1 MKILIIEDEPAIL
14 FTLQEMLQFN
24 GHTVLAADSGEEGVK
39 RAAERPDLILCD
51 IGLPGMDGYEV
62 LSTLRQQPH
71 GQDVPFIFLTARA
84 DRSDQRRGM
93 ALGADD
99 YITKPFTERDLMDAI
114 AVRFSR
120 QRRLR
125 ERIEQL
131 VEQHRRE
138 ISADWSHEL
147 MTPLTGVLGGLD
159 LIELEG
165 DGISRDELK
174 ELLGIIRAGAKRQ
187 QRLSLK
193 LIRFFELERARETP
207 PPPGTYRGQA
217 DTAIAAGAARAVE
230 EENRAGDLQL
240 LCDPAEIALPESL
253 LTDAVAELVGNAFRF
268 SPRGYA
274 VIVRGRRVGRTYQIE
289 IIDQGPG
296 MSSAQRDA
304 VGAFTQ
310 FDRTRSEQQGL
321 GLGIAIAR
329 TTAEIG
335 GGQFILAP
343 GPEARGLKAT
353 LEFPCV

>member
-24 GHTVLAADSGEEGVK
+24 GHTILAADCGEEGVK
-39 RAAERPDLILCD
+39 RAEEGPDLILCD

-62 LSTLRQQPH
+62 LTAIRQLPH

-99 YITKPFTERDLMDAI
+99 YITKPFTERDLLEAI
-114 AVRFSR
+114 GVRFSR

-125 ERIEQL
+125 ERVEQLIEQR
-131 VEQHRRE
+131 RRE

-193 LIRFFELERARETP
+193 LIRFFELERAREAP
-207 PPPGTYRGQA
+207 APVEVSRCQA
-217 DTAIAAGAARAVE
+217 DTAVAAGAARAAE
-230 EENRAGDLQL
+230 EEDRANDLQVE
-240 LCDPAEIALPESL
+240 CEPAEIALLSTF

-268 SPRGYA
+268 SPRGSA
-274 VIVRGRRVGRTYQIE
+274 VIVKARRVERSYRIE
-289 IIDQGPG
+289 IVDQGPG
-296 MSSAQRDA
+296 MSAAQREA

-310 FDRTRSEQQGL
+310 FDRSRSEQQGL

-329 TTAEIG
+329 TAAEIG
-335 GGQFILAP
+335 GGTFTLAP
-343 GPEARGLKAT
+343 GPGALGLKAT
-353 LEFPCV
+353 LEFPCL